1 MTVAY
6 EVYNFQVDPSTGNPN
21 LEVTISFQRE
31 GGKLLQAP
39 PEPMRGL
46 VTGKKINTGTTFALS
61 SLAPGKQK
69 IIISVTDKLKN
80 QTATSEASFD
90 LKE

>member
-1 MTVAY
+1 MKFTI
-6 EVYNFQVDPSTGNPN
+6 FDVDPKTGNPD

-39 PEPMRGL
+39 PEAMRGL

-69 IIISVTDKLKN
+69 MTISVTDKLKN
-80 QTATSEASFD
+80 QTASADAWFE